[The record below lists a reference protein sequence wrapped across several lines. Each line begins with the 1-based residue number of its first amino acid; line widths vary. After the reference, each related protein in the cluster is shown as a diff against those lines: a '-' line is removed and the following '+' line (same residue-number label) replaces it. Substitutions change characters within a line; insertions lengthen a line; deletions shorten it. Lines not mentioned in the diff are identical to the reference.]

1 MQSPNSDSGQGSPA
15 SSSPNSPITN
25 ITANQSDMKFQKNDT
40 NMKNRYQDDENYPKD
55 VKQKF
60 NVLLNKEN
68 NGLQLQPSQNSN
80 NNGAQPIPTAI
91 SRSNLDQIL
100 YPKTTDRD
108 LIETSAKFSIER
120 LKQLADQRLSPSNI
134 ENNSLTNNKIF
145 SIDHSLKY
153 SNNNNNI
160 NSVPSNNNN
169 NNASTIITSTSPTAT
184 ILSNSDNPI
193 QTHHHIHNHQHAFS
207 NHQHLNI
214 LNQNSFN
221 NLKYGINN
229 TNINSNNNNNNNNE
243 SSDLDIERIK
253 FARNLTNGKELSDF
267 GFRIQLG
274 GLTTNYAHSETS
286 EELNVDGNEDSS
298 QDGNSV
304 SLKFGVTKK
313 KIKPTE
319 IIF

>member
-1 MQSPNSDSGQGSPA
+1 MMQSPNSDSGQGSPA
-15 SSSPNSPITN
+15 SSSPSSPTSN
-25 ITANQSDMKFQKNDT
+25 IIGSQLELKT
-40 NMKNRYQDDENYPKD
+40 RYQDDEIYAKD
-55 VKQKF
+55 IKQKF
-60 NVLLNKEN
+60 SVHLNKEN
-68 NGLQLQPSQNSN
+68 NGLQPSQ
-80 NNGAQPIPTAI
+80 NNGAQSNPTAI
-91 SRSNLDQIL
+91 SRNNLDQIL

-108 LIETSAKFSIER
+108 LLETSAKFSIER

-160 NSVPSNNNN
+160 NSVPSINNINT
-169 NNASTIITSTSPTAT
+169 STIITTTSPTTT
-184 ILSNSDNPI
+184 ILNNGDNPI
-193 QTHHHIHNHQHAFS
+193 QTHQHIHSHQHAFS

-214 LNQNSFN
+214 LNQNSFSS
-221 NLKYGINN
+221 LKYGINN
-229 TNINSNNNNNNNNE
+229 NSNNNNNNND

-253 FARNLTNGKELSDF
+253 FARSLTNGKELSDF

-298 QDGNSV
+298 QDGHSV
-304 SLKFGVTKK
+304 S
-313 KIKPTE
+313 KIIP
-319 IIF
+319 